1 MEIRPAD
8 PADHEGVVDLLL
20 TRFRAMTAA
29 LVVEAVAGAAESG
42 FRRLLVVVEGDRLVG
57 TGLMYRAPNAPPGTV
72 FEFVA
77 VDGDAEGRGVGGA
90 LEAALGSDLPP
101 WVTAA
106 ITQVDRDD
114 ARSLEVAGHWAFAP
128 LEVSVTSR
136 AELAGAAPP
145 VPPDDVTAEVSPSL
159 EFGDEDDVEKMLD
172 VSQTNPER
180 DHGLLMTLAGL
191 RAMASEGGAAPT
203 GVVLRVDGR
212 PAAITYALTARDEAQ
227 VVYTGVDPELRG
239 RGLARLAKE
248 VLHAELAA
256 AGVRTCVTNNADDN
270 AGIRHVNDRLGYRP
284 TDAAVYHRR
293 AVGGE

>member
-1 MEIRPAD
+1 METRPAG
-8 PADHEGVVDLLL
+8 PADHGGIVDLLL

-29 LVVEAVAGAAESG
+29 LVVEAVAGATESG

-57 TGLMYRAPNAPPGTV
+57 TGLMYRAPNSPPGTV
-72 FEFVA
+72 FAFVG

-106 ITQVDRDD
+106 MTQVDRDD
-114 ARSLEVAGHWAFAP
+114 ARSLEVAGHWGFTP
-128 LEVSVTSR
+128 IEVSVTSR
-136 AELAGAAPP
+136 ALLGTSARPALPA
-145 VPPDDVTAEVSPSL
+145 DVTPEVSPTL
-159 EFGDEDDVEKMLD
+159 EFGDEDDVERMLD

-180 DHGLLMTLAGL
+180 EHGLLMTLAGL

-227 VVYTGVDPELRG
+227 VVYTGVDPALRG

-256 AGVRTCVTNNADDN
+256 AGARTCVTNNADDN
-270 AGIRHVNDRLGYRP
+270 PGIRHVNDSLGYRP
-284 TDAAVYHRR
+284 TDVAVFLRR
-293 AVGGE
+293 VVDR

>member
-1 MEIRPAD
+1 METRPAG
-8 PADHEGVVDLLL
+8 PADHGGIVDLLL

-29 LVVEAVAGAAESG
+29 LVVEAVAGATESG

-57 TGLMYRAPNAPPGTV
+57 TGLMYRAPNSPPGTV
-72 FEFVA
+72 FAFVG

-106 ITQVDRDD
+106 MTQVDRDD
-114 ARSLEVAGHWAFAP
+114 ARSLEVAGHWGFTP
-128 LEVSVTSR
+128 IEVSVTSR
-136 AELAGAAPP
+136 AALRTSARPALPA
-145 VPPDDVTAEVSPSL
+145 DVTPEVSPTL
-159 EFGDEDDVEKMLD
+159 EFGDEDDVERMLD

-180 DHGLLMTLAGL
+180 EHGLLMTLAGL

-203 GVVLRVDGR
+203 GVILRVDGR

-227 VVYTGVDPELRG
+227 VVYTGVDPALRG

-256 AGVRTCVTNNADDN
+256 AGARTCVTNNADDN
-270 AGIRHVNDRLGYRP
+270 PGIRHVNDSLGYRP
-284 TDAAVYHRR
+284 TDVAVFLRR
-293 AVGGE
+293 VVDR

>member
-1 MEIRPAD
+1 METRPAG
-8 PADHEGVVDLLL
+8 PADHGGIVDLLL

-29 LVVEAVAGAAESG
+29 LVVEAVAGATESG

-57 TGLMYRAPNAPPGTV
+57 TGLMYRAPNSPPGTV
-72 FEFVA
+72 FAFVG

-106 ITQVDRDD
+106 MTQVDRDD
-114 ARSLEVAGHWAFAP
+114 ARSLEVAGHWGFTP
-128 LEVSVTSR
+128 IEVSVTSR
-136 AELAGAAPP
+136 ALLRTSARPALPA
-145 VPPDDVTAEVSPSL
+145 DVTPEVSPTL
-159 EFGDEDDVEKMLD
+159 EFGDEDDVERMLD

-180 DHGLLMTLAGL
+180 EHGLLMTLAGL

-203 GVVLRVDGR
+203 GVILRVDGR

-227 VVYTGVDPELRG
+227 VVYTGVDPALRG

-256 AGVRTCVTNNADDN
+256 AGARTCVTNNADDN
-270 AGIRHVNDRLGYRP
+270 PGIRHVNDSLGYRP
-284 TDAAVYHRR
+284 TDVAVFLRR
-293 AVGGE
+293 VVDR

>member
-1 MEIRPAD
+1 METRPAG
-8 PADHEGVVDLLL
+8 PADHGGIVDLLL

-29 LVVEAVAGAAESG
+29 LVVEAVAGATESG

-57 TGLMYRAPNAPPGTV
+57 TGLMYRAPNSPPGTV
-72 FEFVA
+72 FEFVG

-106 ITQVDRDD
+106 MTQVDRDD
-114 ARSLEVAGHWAFAP
+114 ARSLEVAGHWGFTP
-128 LEVSVTSR
+128 IEVSVTSR
-136 AELAGAAPP
+136 AALGTSARPALPA
-145 VPPDDVTAEVSPSL
+145 DVTPEVSPTL
-159 EFGDEDDVEKMLD
+159 EFGDEDDVERMLD

-180 DHGLLMTLAGL
+180 EHGLLMTLAGL

-203 GVVLRVDGR
+203 GVILRVDGR

-227 VVYTGVDPELRG
+227 VVYTGVDPALRG

-256 AGVRTCVTNNADDN
+256 AGARTCVTNNADDN
-270 AGIRHVNDRLGYRP
+270 PGIRHVNDSLGYRP
-284 TDAAVYHRR
+284 TDVAVFLRR
-293 AVGGE
+293 VVDR